1 MTSFIGQLRQTVD
14 QKNDETFASWYDNQG
29 RETNSYTYNQLWAE
43 AGLIAYFLREEWGVE
58 KGERVILSY
67 DFGLHFFAAF
77 IGCLRAGVVAVLTYP
92 PFPPLGKSLPKMTAN
107 IKNCQPVLVLTD
119 SRVMLLKR
127 LDCMNPLSKTSN
139 MWPTD
144 IEFKTT
150 DDLNAT
156 SSFSLPFLRMRSQNS
171 LVFDEPNIEPE
182 DLAFLQYTSGSTG
195 R

>member
-1 MTSFIGQLRQTVD
+1 
-14 QKNDETFASWYDNQG
+14 
-29 RETNSYTYNQLWAE
+29 
-43 AGLIAYFLREEWGVE
+43 
-58 KGERVILSY
+58 
-67 DFGLHFFAAF
+67 
-77 IGCLRAGVVAVLTYP
+77 
-92 PFPPLGKSLPKMTAN
+92 MTAN

-171 LVFDEPNIEPE
+171 YVFDEPNIEPD